1 MTSPRELVARF
12 YRDVWERADES
23 AAREILRP
31 DLSFC
36 GSLGPVMRGVDAF
49 VGYMRSIHAALAD
62 YTCIIEDLVATEDRA
77 AARMIFKGLHRGPF
91 LGVAPTGREI
101 RWAGAAFFRVEGTQI
116 AEIWVLGDLDS
127 VKKQLSSV
135 GKTKSTE

>member
-31 DLSFC
+31 DLSFR

-77 AARMIFKGLHRGPF
+77 AARLHRGPF

>member
-31 DLSFC
+31 DLSFR

-77 AARMIFKGLHRGPF
+77 AAR
-91 LGVAPTGREI
+91 
-101 RWAGAAFFRVEGTQI
+101 
-116 AEIWVLGDLDS
+116 
-127 VKKQLSSV
+127 
-135 GKTKSTE
+135 